1 MQVDINV
8 LKSLLNKLLE
18 NKLERLERRNKEQI
32 KDLKYIKSKYEK
44 QQELLNKLSNK
55 NTPSTRIFPNSSKTL
70 GVMKIKRK
78 INSRKFNSENK
89 RINFILKEMPQN
101 KNQIKREKKR
111 TIISFIDLS
120 IEEMNLILE
129 DKKKKEEEMTSSD
142 NKLSDKE
149 DNSSNSENINNN
161 KKTNKMNSG
170 NNSSCSNDE
179 NKKNKQKCK
188 VVDKETVEKFGK
200 YINSCDGKDIALL
213 ICSFLDKNSKFNFL
227 SCSKLLIRQLAYYI
241 DDVYQN
247 ILNINNI
254 SSSNSIESRINDI
267 KNKYKG
273 EDFDSPKYEFTL
285 SSYTVK
291 ALDLLDDSSYNTIFL
306 LKNLEPPLDQII
318 FIYKVFFQLIVEEK
332 LVDIENDKK
341 FWEKTRNF
349 ILEKNNNKTGTF
361 IRDYI
366 SEFDFTCKNIY
377 KLKLLIS
384 GKEKRLRPSIYE
396 NINETTGLISF
407 IVKDSLEYCGL
418 IPNKKRIIM
427 PSIVLNYLEYL
438 NKILKRTNEYLDILK
453 KL

>member
-18 NKLERLERRNKEQI
+18 NKLERLEIRNKEQI
-32 KDLKYIKSKYEK
+32 EDLKCIKYTYEK

-55 NTPSTRIFPNSSKTL
+55 NTPNTNVFSNSSKTL
-70 GVMKIKRK
+70 SLMENKRK
-78 INSRKFNSENK
+78 INLRKFNSEPK
-89 RINFILKEMPQN
+89 RINSILEEIPQNTNQIKKEKKRIIISSIDLNIEEINFILEEK
-101 KNQIKREKKR
+101 KKREE
-111 TIISFIDLS
+111 I
-120 IEEMNLILE
+120 N
-129 DKKKKEEEMTSSD
+129 D
-142 NKLSDKE
+142 NE
-149 DNSSNSENINNN
+149 DNGSNSERDISN
-161 KKTNKMNSG
+161 KKRKKIYCGNS
-170 NNSSCSNDE
+170 SSCSYGE
-179 NKKNKQKCK
+179 NNKNKQKCK
-188 VVDKETVEKFGK
+188 VVNKETVEKFGK

-247 ILNINNI
+247 IFNINNI
-254 SSSNSIESRINDI
+254 SSLNSIESRINDI

-291 ALDLLDDSSYNTIFL
+291 SLDLLDDSSYNTIFT

-318 FIYKVFFQLIVEEK
+318 FIYRVFFQLIVEEK
-332 LVDIENDKK
+332 LIDIENDKK

-349 ILEKNNNKTGTF
+349 ILERNNNQTGTF
-361 IRDYI
+361 IRNYI

-377 KLKLLIS
+377 KLKILIS
-384 GKEKRLRPSIYE
+384 GKERRLRPSIYE

-418 IPNKKRIIM
+418 IPNKKRIIL
-427 PSIVLNYLEYL
+427 PSIVINYLEYL
-438 NKILKRTNEYLDILK
+438 NKIIKRTKEYLDILK
-453 KL
+453 KY